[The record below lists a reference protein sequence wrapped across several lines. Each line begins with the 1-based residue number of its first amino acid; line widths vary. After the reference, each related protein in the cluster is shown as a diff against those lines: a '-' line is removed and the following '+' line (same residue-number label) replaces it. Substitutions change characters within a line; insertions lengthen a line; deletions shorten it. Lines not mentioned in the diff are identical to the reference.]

1 MKQILIILASLFFAY
16 TMAFAQDD
24 IYFTWNAKLQLNG
37 AFEGEAIYL
46 ETQDVSIK
54 LDYETTEMI
63 IRFPLSSLKSNI
75 DTVNQVLK
83 NKLSDVVFDG
93 ELSLEYI
100 NTESHPPQSFTVE
113 GWLILGT
120 SKFRIKGKGEIHH
133 INDTGEFACMLGMT
147 VHLNLKE
154 LKVDYP
160 WPGLENEFEAIITQ
174 AILKKNKQ

>member
-93 ELSLEYI
+93 ELSLDYI
-100 NTESHPPQSFTVE
+100 NTESHPPQSFTVA
-113 GWLILGT
+113 GWLILGN
-120 SKFRIKGKGEIHH
+120 SKTKIEGKGEIHH
-133 INDTGEFACMLGMT
+133 ISDAGEFACMLGMI

-154 LKVDYP
+154 LKVNHP
-160 WPGLENEFEAIITQ
+160 WAGLENEFEAIITQ

>member
-1 MKQILIILASLFFAY
+1 MKKILTILAIISCAWS
-16 TMAFAQDD
+16 MGFAQDD

-46 ETQDVSIK
+46 ETQEVNIK

-63 IRFPLSSLKSNI
+63 IRFPLNSLRSNV

-113 GWLILGT
+113 GWLILGNAKT
-120 SKFRIKGKGEIHH
+120 QIEGKGEIHH

-174 AILKKNKQ
+174 AILKKNKK